1 MNATLDQIRCFV
13 AVAEELHFGRAAER
27 LLMTQPPLSR
37 QIQKLERVVGAQLL
51 ERDNRQVHLTA
62 AGMAFLED
70 CYRLMNTLDQAVT
83 NARRVEGGSA
93 GTLHLGFTAGS
104 AIGILG
110 PLLGLLGREL
120 PDLEVILHEHVTG
133 VQVDGI
139 RRGEI
144 HLGLARPPFDTS
156 MLSSRVVVREPLRA
170 AVPIDHPLA
179 TAKDPLGPEDLDGVP
194 VISYH
199 PVTARYFHDMTVRFL
214 VNGHSRIEQ
223 HVQQILTALLL
234 VAAGEGV
241 AFVPG
246 SSALLGVPGVAWKS
260 LNDLGGGH
268 PDSDPSRP
276 VELHVIW
283 ARGTLTPML
292 RRVLNLV
299 QRCADQFGGD
309 PLPAQ
314 GPLHRR
320 DSTSVS

>member
-1 MNATLDQIRCFV
+1 MVFYSRANAVLGTDALEHACDRNPTLVGLKDGVGGIEQMTRIFARMGDRLV
-13 AVAEELHFGRAAER
+13 YVGGLPTAEVFA
-27 LLMTQPPLSR
+27 
-37 QIQKLERVVGAQLL
+37 
-51 ERDNRQVHLTA
+51 
-62 AGMAFLED
+62 
-70 CYRLMNTLDQAVT
+70 
-83 NARRVEGGSA
+83 
-93 GTLHLGFTAGS
+93 
-104 AIGILG
+104 
-110 PLLGLLGREL
+110 
-120 PDLEVILHEHVTG
+120 
-133 VQVDGI
+133 
-139 RRGEI
+139 
-144 HLGLARPPFDTS
+144 
-156 MLSSRVVVREPLRA
+156 LRA

-179 TAKDPLGPEDLDGVP
+179 TVKDPLGPEGFDGVP

-260 LNDLGGGH
+260 LNDFGGG
-268 PDSDPSRP
+268 DPSRP

-299 QRCADQFGGD
+299 QRCADEFGGD